1 MTVKLWKFNKE
12 TIHDLMKRKEV
23 LVLPTYN
30 YVYDITLKAEIIANG
45 NEIKVRTTYKSSKEK
60 FIEFLR
66 TLRERYKLPK
76 GIQIRVQ
83 TISEEKLKDL
93 EEFYK
98 LRIKSKM
105 PIYYEYLSGKI
116 DIKEFSKYLK

>member
-45 NEIKVRTTYKSSKEK
+45 NEVKVKTTYKGSKEK
-60 FIEFLR
+60 FIF
-66 TLRERYKLPK
+66 
-76 GIQIRVQ
+76 QSSFHRV
-83 TISEEKLKDL
+83 KKH
-93 EEFYK
+93 
-98 LRIKSKM
+98 M
-105 PIYYEYLSGKI
+105 
-116 DIKEFSKYLK
+116 